1 MNKRRIVKHIQIL
14 RPELRSVE
22 DFYFYVS
29 PLDHVLSGFFLEIT
43 PHGAYIW
50 KLVFPLFDIYGQ
62 LHLTYS
68 ERLSSPE
75 GYIDFETV
83 PKSTLAS
90 EFSLRIND
98 HLSGAYDVL
107 SLAGFCETF
116 QLHKALFEHEVT
128 LATYGL
134 AKVLL
139 DQVSEA
145 ERAIGKASKTIREP
159 YDAKCNLILDLL
171 HKDKRSARNQIL
183 VWEADLKEK
192 LKITSIVS

>member
-1 MNKRRIVKHIQIL
+1 MNKQRIVKHIQIL

-50 KLVFPLFDIYGQ
+50 KLVFPLFDIHGR
-62 LHLTYS
+62 LHLTYGG
-68 ERLSSPE
+68 RLSCPE
-75 GYIDFETV
+75 GYIDFDTV

-98 HLSGAYDVL
+98 HLPGAYDVL
-107 SLAGFCETF
+107 SLASFCEIF
-116 QLHKALFEHEVT
+116 QIRNALFENDVLLT
-128 LATYGL
+128 TCGL

-139 DQVSEA
+139 DQV
-145 ERAIGKASKTIREP
+145 
-159 YDAKCNLILDLL
+159 
-171 HKDKRSARNQIL
+171 
-183 VWEADLKEK
+183 
-192 LKITSIVS
+192 